1 MLTIKYP
8 IVVEGKYDMIK
19 LSSLVK
25 AEIIRTDGFRIFSKK
40 ETMALLRRLAEKSKL
55 IVMTDSDGGG
65 TVIRSHIRTAIPE
78 DRLIH
83 LYIPRVEGKEK
94 RKSAPSKEGYLG
106 VEGIDAD
113 KLRAMLAPFAVDAP
127 LTERGGITK
136 TDFYVYG
143 LSGGDSSRARRAAVA
158 EIFDL
163 PPDMTANA
171 LLGALNILVSR
182 EDFIKICEEMRNED
196 HDQEA

>member
-1 MLTIKYP
+1 MLTVKYP
-8 IVVEGKYDMIK
+8 IVVEGKYDKIK

-25 AEIIRTDGFRIFSKK
+25 AEIIQTDGFRIFSKK

-55 IVMTDSDGGG
+55 IIMTDSDGGG
-65 TVIRSHIRTAIPE
+65 TVIRSHIRTAIPQ

-113 KLRAMLAPFAVDAP
+113 KLRQMLAPFAVDAP

-136 TDFYVYG
+136 TDFYVDG

-158 EIFDL
+158 EAFDL

>member
-8 IVVEGKYDMIK
+8 IVVEGKYDKIK
-19 LSSLVK
+19 LSSLVN
-25 AEIIRTDGFRIFSKK
+25 AEIIQTDGFRIFSKK
-40 ETMALLRRLAEKSKL
+40 ETLALLRRLAEASKL

-83 LYIPRVEGKEK
+83 LYIPRVAGKEK
-94 RKSAPSKEGYLG
+94 RKTAPSKEGFLG

-127 LTERGGITK
+127 PILRGGITK
-136 TDFYVYG
+136 TDFYIHG
-143 LSGGDSSRARRAAVA
+143 LSGGEGSRTRRALVA
-158 EIFDL
+158 EAFGL

-171 LLGALNILVSR
+171 LLGALNILTDR
-182 EDFIKICEEMRNED
+182 DEFIKICEKIGDEH
-196 HDQEA
+196 HDEEA